1 MWDLEGFYFR
11 AGIVRS
17 WCSFYTDWGDNGM
30 SKRGGVHFWIL
41 Y

>member
-17 WCSFYTDWGDNGM
+17 WCSFYTDWGTM
-30 SKRGGVHFWIL
+30 ECLRGESFTLG
-41 Y
+41 YCT